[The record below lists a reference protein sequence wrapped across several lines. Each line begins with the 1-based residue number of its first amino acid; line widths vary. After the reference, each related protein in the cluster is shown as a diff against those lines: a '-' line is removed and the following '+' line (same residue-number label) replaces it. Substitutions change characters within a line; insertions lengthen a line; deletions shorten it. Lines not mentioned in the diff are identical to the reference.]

1 MSEVKKGGETLEQDV
16 HRLMQ
21 VRLDKLDELKAAG
34 KDPFEITTYEQGI
47 HAAEIKAR
55 FAELKDTEVS
65 VAGRM
70 MSKRVMGKASFCAVR
85 DLSGDIQIYVARDAV
100 GEEKYDL
107 FKK

>member
-47 HAAEIKAR
+47 HAAEI
-55 FAELKDTEVS
+55 
-65 VAGRM
+65 
-70 MSKRVMGKASFCAVR
+70 
-85 DLSGDIQIYVARDAV
+85 
-100 GEEKYDL
+100 
-107 FKK
+107 